1 MNPLYKFTLDEST
14 GKISVQEITE
24 YTEGKWTNRRTY
36 WRYKGKSCWMYI
48 YEEKLDKYLNGHVY
62 SFNSSIVDARLIIA
76 DAIYARAEKAK
87 REAKRWSKVYD
98 LIFK

>member
-1 MNPLYKFTLDEST
+1 MQPLYKFTLDEKT
-14 GKISVQEITE
+14 GNIDVLEITE
-24 YTEGKWTNRRTY
+24 YTEGRWTNREKY
-36 WRYKGKSCWMYI
+36 WRYRGKSCWMYV
-48 YEEKLDKYLNGHVY
+48 YEKKLDKYLSGHVY